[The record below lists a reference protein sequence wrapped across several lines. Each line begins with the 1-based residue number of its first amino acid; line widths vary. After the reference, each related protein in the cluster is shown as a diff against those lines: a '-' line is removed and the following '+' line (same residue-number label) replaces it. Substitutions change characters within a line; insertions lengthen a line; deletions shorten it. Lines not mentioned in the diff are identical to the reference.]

1 MINRFNPAVPRHYLF
16 AIAGLL
22 WTLAGGLLCMRGAMW
37 LGAFQFP
44 VIAAIEAGSLFIAAA
59 GYIFLFAGIVRK
71 NITRIG
77 RLPERACVFAFSAW
91 RGYVMIG
98 IMMPAGISLRN
109 SSIPLYYLSLPY
121 SAMGGILLA
130 GSVMFYREF
139 LSVAFAKK

>member
-1 MINRFNPAVPRHYLF
+1 MDRPLAVRSSH
-16 AIAGLL
+16 AGRSKRKRAAHDDMKHDLL
-22 WTLAGGLLCMRGAMW
+22 N
-37 LGAFQFP
+37 QS
-44 VIAAIEAGSLFIAAA
+44 IEAGSLVIAAA
-59 GYIFLFAGIVRK
+59 GHIFLLAGIVRK